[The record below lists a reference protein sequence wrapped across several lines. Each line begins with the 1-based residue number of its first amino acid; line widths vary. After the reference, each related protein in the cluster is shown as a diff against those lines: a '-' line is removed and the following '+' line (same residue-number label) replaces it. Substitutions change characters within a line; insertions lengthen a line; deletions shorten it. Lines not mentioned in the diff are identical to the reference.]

1 MTAAAAGP
9 PDLRSL
15 VRRSRRRLTERD
27 FWLVQLGVA
36 AVTVIHALIEASDPE
51 HGLSGL
57 FQAIHHIPVIAY
69 LVPLAYA
76 GLRYGVE
83 GGLLTGL
90 LVTLLSIPNMALI
103 HRGGFA
109 WLGEAMAVGFVA
121 AIGIVLSFVVEN
133 ERRAGREVE
142 AQARRLSMLRRV
154 SLAIGESKGGVDLV
168 GTVLDEL
175 VDGTDIRNARFT
187 WTDTDLPQVVRRPG
201 PRSAESDGEGIS
213 VDVSV
218 ENHRYGTIHVDP
230 PPDETDFD
238 YRALLE
244 GVAAELALALDNAR
258 LTAQERDRRR
268 AYLRGVTE
276 AQETER
282 RRVARELHDNAQSLV
297 LLSRMLAEVNDDPE
311 VPASIG
317 ERVEALQELARGM
330 LEEMRRTSRD
340 LRPPVLDDLGL
351 LAALE
356 WVVGRHASFG
366 GLDVAFVVEGPPRR
380 LDPQTELA
388 AFRIA
393 QEALA
398 NAEKHA
404 DAEEVEVRARFDELG
419 LLLEISDDG
428 RGFDVSTP
436 PSGFGLTGMRERARL
451 VDASFSVTSGP
462 DGTVVRFRSG
472 PARDADGR

>member
-1 MTAAAAGP
+1 
-9 PDLRSL
+9 
-15 VRRSRRRLTERD
+15 
-27 FWLVQLGVA
+27 
-36 AVTVIHALIEASDPE
+36 
-51 HGLSGL
+51 
-57 FQAIHHIPVIAY
+57 
-69 LVPLAYA
+69 
-76 GLRYGVE
+76 
-83 GGLLTGL
+83 
-90 LVTLLSIPNMALI
+90 
-103 HRGGFA
+103 
-109 WLGEAMAVGFVA
+109 
-121 AIGIVLSFVVEN
+121 
-133 ERRAGREVE
+133 
-142 AQARRLSMLRRV
+142 
-154 SLAIGESKGGVDLV
+154 
-168 GTVLDEL
+168 
-175 VDGTDIRNARFT
+175 
-187 WTDTDLPQVVRRPG
+187 
-201 PRSAESDGEGIS
+201 
-213 VDVSV
+213 
-218 ENHRYGTIHVDP
+218 
-230 PPDETDFD
+230 
-238 YRALLE
+238 
-244 GVAAELALALDNAR
+244 
-258 LTAQERDRRR
+258 
-268 AYLRGVTE
+268 
-276 AQETER
+276 R

-462 DGTVVRFRSG
+462 DGTV
-472 PARDADGR
+472 